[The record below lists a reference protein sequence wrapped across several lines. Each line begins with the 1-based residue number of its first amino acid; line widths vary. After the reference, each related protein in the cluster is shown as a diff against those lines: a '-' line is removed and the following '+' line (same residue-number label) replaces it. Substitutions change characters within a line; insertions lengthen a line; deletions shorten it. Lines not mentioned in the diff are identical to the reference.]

1 MSSSEQ
7 QRSDWFAEAAE
18 LAWRGQG
25 LVEPNPLVGALALHG
40 DEIVGRG
47 WHGRFGGPHAEEAAL
62 LDARAQGREVDALVV
77 TLEPCST
84 AQNGTDKRRP
94 ACTDLI
100 REAGLRRIYVGMLD
114 PDPRHA
120 GAGLRILRDAGIQVE
135 GPERGPALEGLLSRF
150 EQALRLDRPWVQAK
164 WAMTLDGKTASR
176 TGSSRWI
183 SGEVALRHA
192 HELRAAADAVM
203 VGMGTVLAD
212 DPSLDVRHCEGP
224 DPIALVI
231 DPRGELPL
239 SSRLVQ
245 RARESQ
251 VWLLVSSNCPPDRIQ
266 ALEQKG
272 VEVIAGSA
280 EGSAEASAEGSVA
293 GDAVDLKRALRT
305 LRQRGVR
312 RLLVEGGGK
321 LVGRLFDEEL
331 LDQCEAILA
340 PKLIGGAEAPGPMA
354 GRGLAEMEAA
364 IPLEDHYT
372 RGLGDC
378 LLLGGYPRFPESQG

>member
-7 QRSDWFAEAAE
+7 QRSDWFAEAAA
-18 LAWRGQG
+18 LARRGQG
-25 LVEPNPLVGALALHG
+25 FVEPNPLVGALALHG

-47 WHGRFGGPHAEEAAL
+47 WHARFGGPHAEEAAL

-84 AQNGTDKRRP
+84 AQNGTEKRRP

-183 SGEVALRHA
+183 SGDVALRHA

-203 VGMGTVLAD
+203 VGMGTVLVD
-212 DPSLDVRHCEGP
+212 DPSLDVRHCEGQ

-231 DPRGELPL
+231 DPRGEIPL
-239 SSRLVQ
+239 SSHLVQ

-266 ALEQKG
+266 ALEQRG

-280 EGSAEASAEGSVA
+280 EG
-293 GDAVDLKRALRT
+293 DAVDLAHALRI

-364 IPLEDHYT
+364 IPLEDVYT

-378 LLLGGYPRFPESQG
+378 LLLGGYPRFYESQG

>member
-7 QRSDWFAEAAE
+7 QRSDWFAEAAA
-18 LAWRGQG
+18 LARRGQG
-25 LVEPNPLVGALALHG
+25 FVEPNPLVGALALHG

-47 WHGRFGGPHAEEAAL
+47 WHARFGGPHAEEAAL

-84 AQNGTDKRRP
+84 AQNGTEKRRP

-183 SGEVALRHA
+183 SGDVALRHA

-212 DPSLDVRHCEGP
+212 DPSLDVRHCEGQ

-231 DPRGELPL
+231 DPRGEIPL
-239 SSRLVQ
+239 SSHLVQ

-266 ALEQKG
+266 ALEQRG

-280 EGSAEASAEGSVA
+280 EG
-293 GDAVDLKRALRT
+293 DAVDLAHALRI

-364 IPLEDHYT
+364 IPLEDVYT

-378 LLLGGYPRFPESQG
+378 LLLGGYPRFYESQG